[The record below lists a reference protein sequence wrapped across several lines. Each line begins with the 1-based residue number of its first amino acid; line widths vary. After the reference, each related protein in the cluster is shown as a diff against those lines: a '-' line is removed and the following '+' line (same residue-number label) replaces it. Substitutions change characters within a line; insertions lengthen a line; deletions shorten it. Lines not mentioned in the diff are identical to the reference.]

1 MTKDWAEQKSYESR
15 LFSGWQLALAAVWL
29 GLSYFIDQYKWI
41 SHLKSPS
48 MSLLWATGCNDR
60 YAITI
65 CIATICGEETVICSL
80 VNAHNTT
87 SVCVL
92 HQHNITCNCV
102 IRSCPRVHLSQHVS
116 MSWTQIFDLVIT
128 NATLIT
134 LLHFV
139 TLGHF
144 EHSVVLLTN
153 EIQGTSGSHLINRF
167 SQIKDCLNE
176 FITTT
181 ICINYM

>member
-1 MTKDWAEQKSYESR
+1 MTR
-15 LFSGWQLALAAVWL
+15 LQSALVLNLITYSHNRALHVIYANR
-29 GLSYFIDQYKWI
+29 GCYKLI
-41 SHLKSPS
+41 
-48 MSLLWATGCNDR
+48 
-60 YAITI
+60 
-65 CIATICGEETVICSL
+65 ET
-80 VNAHNTT
+80 
-87 SVCVL
+87 
-92 HQHNITCNCV
+92 
-102 IRSCPRVHLSQHVS
+102 
-116 MSWTQIFDLVIT
+116 IFDLVIT

-153 EIQGTSGSHLINRF
+153 EIQGTSGSHMINRF